1 MSPVKS
7 TVACRRL
14 PEPACDRHHRPAPE
28 RATLRVAAEHH
39 EGQEKAA
46 GNPCARRAGR
56 FLASTNKTVKVE
68 APAARSAGIKVKSVA
83 ELVEKLKNEA
93 KVI

>member
-1 MSPVKS
+1 VAETREIDGGAQTVSLKLPAIVTTS
-7 TVACRRL
+7 T
-14 PEPACDRHHRPAPE
+14 H
-28 RATLRVAAEHH
+28 
-39 EGQEKAA
+39 
-46 GNPCARRAGR
+46 
-56 FLASTNKTVKVE
+56 KTVKVE